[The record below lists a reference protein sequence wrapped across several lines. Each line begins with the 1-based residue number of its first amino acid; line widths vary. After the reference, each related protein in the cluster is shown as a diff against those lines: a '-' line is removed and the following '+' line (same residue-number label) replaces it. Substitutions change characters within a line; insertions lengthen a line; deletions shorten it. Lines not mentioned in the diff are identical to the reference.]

1 MKYFEY
7 HEFDCPTKKGTGEL
21 MEREFLEM
29 LDTAREIAGIPFYIN
44 SGYRTPEYNRIVG
57 GNPNSSHMQFC
68 ACDIHCANGA
78 DRLVM
83 VHALVK
89 AGFRRIG
96 IADTFI
102 HCDNDRSKSHSIWL
116 Y

>member
-1 MKYFEY
+1 MKYFK
-7 HEFDCPTKKGTGEL
+7 HSEFDCPTKKGTGEL
-21 MEREFLEM
+21 MESGFLEK

-44 SGYRTPEYNRIVG
+44 SGYRTPEYNQLIG
-57 GNPNSSHMQFC
+57 GSENSSHMNFC
-68 ACDIHCANGA
+68 ACDIHCANGQ
-78 DRLVM
+78 DRLKI
-83 VHALVK
+83 VHALIK

-102 HCDNDRSKSHSIWL
+102 HCDTDKHKPHSIWT